1 MDVGGQHVSSLLV
14 NPNVKLPAVSSADC
28 TAVAALLQQLLAAVV
43 FAGSEIIT
51 ISPSLRSGEIM
62 HYFCAADYL
71 RLPNFS
77 LTNWYIFRENTQI
90 SLNLCCVWFYG

>member
-14 NPNVKLPAVSSADC
+14 NPNVKLPAVSSADY

-62 HYFCAADYL
+62 HQFQELHFDHDL
-71 RLPNFS
+71 V
-77 LTNWYIFRENTQI
+77 IG
-90 SLNLCCVWFYG
+90 V

>member
-1 MDVGGQHVSSLLV
+1 M
-14 NPNVKLPAVSSADC
+14 KLPAVSSADY

-62 HYFCAADYL
+62 QKTIMIIYADL
-71 RLPNFS
+71 S
-77 LTNWYIFRENTQI
+77 
-90 SLNLCCVWFYG
+90 

>member
-14 NPNVKLPAVSSADC
+14 NPNVKLPAVSSADY

-62 HYFCAADYL
+62 QEHKVSY
-71 RLPNFS
+71 RSSLPAPLQKRS
-77 LTNWYIFRENTQI
+77 
-90 SLNLCCVWFYG
+90 

>member
-1 MDVGGQHVSSLLV
+1 M
-14 NPNVKLPAVSSADC
+14 KLPAVSSADY

-62 HYFCAADYL
+62 HETVAAQVFLYFNVFGCLDAGFLDV
-71 RLPNFS
+71 
-77 LTNWYIFRENTQI
+77 FRSVKNATQD
-90 SLNLCCVWFYG
+90 